1 MKVVLGNLIHEKK
14 LAEIIVAFT
23 HPASVGAFSRTRPRM
38 KAGLAVS
45 RCIRGCVRRNV
56 MLAGSRGHGFVR
68 GDSHRVEFS
77 VGPGISSPRRSIRP
91 PAMGLSH
98 SRSRPEEVGFA
109 HA

>member
-1 MKVVLGNLIHEKK
+1 
-14 LAEIIVAFT
+14 
-23 HPASVGAFSRTRPRM
+23 
-38 KAGLAVS
+38 
-45 RCIRGCVRRNV
+45 
-56 MLAGSRGHGFVR
+56 MLAGSRGNGFVR

-91 PAMGLSH
+91 PAMGPSH